1 MNGLLAAIA
10 LTGASVF
17 TGDGPM
23 LENATIVID
32 GNRISAVGADVRVP
46 EGARVIDAK
55 GLVVTPGLIDAVSRL
70 GVEEVSAEPSAVE
83 GTFGPDGGAV
93 HASLRVS
100 DTYNPAA
107 FTIPVARVGG
117 ITSAVVTPEGGVI
130 SGQSI
135 WVDLVEQQPIREHSL
150 ALHVSVGGIGSKR
163 GSRSRA
169 FHVLREALEDA
180 RLYRA
185 NRGPYIMRKLRE
197 LSISAADLVAIE
209 RALARELK
217 VVIRVDR
224 ASDIRS
230 VLALVKEHRLDAVLV
245 GVTEGWKVRDEIR
258 RAGVPVLVH
267 PLANLPAS
275 FNRLQA
281 RSDNAVLLHEAGVP
295 VGFTTLGD
303 AHRAH
308 RLRWAA
314 GNAVADGLPYE
325 AALAA
330 ITSVPAR
337 IFGIVD
343 AGKIAP
349 GALANLVVWNG
360 DPLEVS
366 TWPVRLFIRGEEL
379 KLRSRQDLLTE
390 RYR

>member
-1 MNGLLAAIA
+1 MNGLLAAVV

-17 TGDGPM
+17 TGEGP
-23 LENATIVID
+23 LVENATIVID
-32 GNRISAVGADVRVP
+32 GNRISAVGPDVRIP

-55 GLVVTPGLIDAVSRL
+55 GAVVTPGLVDAVSRL
-70 GVEEVSAEPSAVE
+70 GVQDVSLESSAVE
-83 GTFGPDGGAV
+83 GTSGPEGGPV
-93 HASLRVS
+93 RASLRVA
-100 DTYNPAA
+100 DTYNPAS
-107 FTIPVARVGG
+107 FTIPVARGGG
-117 ITSAVVTPEGGVI
+117 ITSAVVAPRGGVI

-135 WVDLVEQQPIREHSL
+135 WVDLVEEQPIRERSL
-150 ALHVSVGGIGSKR
+150 ALHVSVNGMGSKP
-163 GSRSRA
+163 GARSRA

-185 NRGPYIMRKLRE
+185 NRGPYITRRLRE

-217 VVIRVDR
+217 VVVHVDR
-224 ASDIRS
+224 ASDILS

-245 GVTEGWKVRDEIR
+245 GVAEGWKVRQDIR
-258 RAGVPVLVH
+258 RAGVPVLVDS
-267 PLANLPAS
+267 LANLPSS

-281 RSDNAVLLHEAGVP
+281 RDDNAALLHEAGVP
-295 VGFTTLGD
+295 LGLTTLGD

-308 RLRWAA
+308 RLRWSA
-314 GNAVADGLPYE
+314 GNAVADGLPYA

-330 ITSVPAR
+330 ITRVPAR
-337 IFGIVD
+337 AFGIGD
-343 AGKIAP
+343 AGEIKQ

-360 DPLEVS
+360 DPLELT
-366 TWPVRLFIRGEEL
+366 TWPTHLFIRGEQVE
-379 KLRSRQDLLTE
+379 LRSRQDLLTE